1 MYYRYENRERNGTYI
16 KADKTVGSFSDAYD
30 FAAGPWLNGTLLDE
44 VVSAGY
50 PFYYLFDDVTD
61 DADDTMNKDGKEE
74 SIWLRTTCCFA
85 SFLIVVFNPTSF
97 LRYNL
102 L

>member
-1 MYYRYENRERNGTYI
+1 MYYRYENRERKGTYI

-74 SIWLRTTCCFA
+74 SIWMRTTFSFVCF
-85 SFLIVVFNPTSF
+85 FIVVFYPTSL